1 MPRFRRMTHSLL
13 AVLLTVAALVLTA
26 VSALFFS
33 VVQSSVSNFERYVIS
48 SRRTETVSAG
58 GLFSQD
64 LEALYTLM
72 YSSLSDTT
80 LTKLRLYLANS
91 TLTYRYLELAKL
103 MEGQLFS
110 IETSLDFAESVEIL
124 LPDVQR
130 IITSGSIVRY
140 DQDRAVYVDELLNT
154 TDQKVLV
161 SDGTLILRTGKYT
174 GIGQYRHDVV
184 IYCRISKAAMLR
196 YLSKFGDGGSG
207 GNLSLFLNDGDGPRL
222 FASWGAALS
231 EADSQNIARLIAGQE
246 IGQAQYVSGQERY
259 LITWTETSAAPM
271 KLCHVTPMEVID
283 EQLREYRAMIA
294 WVCALILLL
303 LAGLF
308 CFIYSLIL
316 KPLLSVQRGLKRVEN
331 GDLSTR
337 LGHTWSSEFQDI
349 YGQFDRMTEHLQQLI
364 EREYE
369 LRLLNTKAE
378 VKQLRYQI
386 NPHFLYNTYF
396 NLRAMLI
403 DEEYDQAVRLAD
415 LMGRYLRYIT
425 VSSHDFAPLAEEL
438 EHAAAYMEIQR
449 IRFGSR
455 IEARVDPLP
464 GWAQELC
471 VPRLVLQPLIE
482 NAFEHGVKH
491 QEGPAVIAIR
501 LQRRGQDVSVFVED
515 SGANA
520 TDALLEHARKLIQNG
535 LLQEGTEG
543 VALVNIHKRLT
554 LLYAKGSG
562 LFISRSALGGFCS
575 EIRMKEALAHD
586 ADADCGR

>member
-1 MPRFRRMTHSLL
+1 MRRFRRMTHSLL
-13 AVLLTVAALVLTA
+13 AVLLAVAVLALAAMSGLV
-26 VSALFFS
+26 FS
-33 VVQSSVSNFERYVIS
+33 VVQSSVASFERYVIT
-48 SRRTETVSAG
+48 SRYKETVSAG
-58 GLFSQD
+58 SLFSQD

-72 YSSLSDTT
+72 YSSLSDAT

-103 MEGQLFS
+103 VEGRLFS

-130 IITSGSIVRY
+130 IITSNSIIRY
-140 DQDRAVYVDELLNT
+140 NPENAVYVEELLNAP
-154 TDQKVLV
+154 DEKVV
-161 SDGTLILRTGKYT
+161 ASGNSLILRTGKYT
-174 GIGQYRHDVV
+174 GIGQYRHDVI
-184 IYCRISKAAMLR
+184 IYCRISKDTMLR
-196 YLSKFGDGGSG
+196 YLRNFADDGNG
-207 GNLSLFLNDGDGPRL
+207 GNLSLFLTGADGPRL
-222 FASWGAALS
+222 FTASRQVLS
-231 EADSQNIARLIAGQE
+231 EADNLSIAQLIAEQE
-246 IGQAQYVSGQERY
+246 HGQAQYVSGQGRY
-259 LITWTETSAAPM
+259 LITWAETSLAPM

-396 NLRAMLI
+396 NLRAMLV
-403 DEEYDQAVRLAD
+403 DEEYDQAAHLSE

-425 VSSHDFAPLAEEL
+425 TSNHDFAPLREEMA
-438 EHAAAYMEIQR
+438 HAQAYMEIQR

-455 IEARVDPLP
+455 IETRMDSLP
-464 GWAQELC
+464 DWAQELR

>member
-1 MPRFRRMTHSLL
+1 MRRFRRMTHSLL
-13 AVLLTVAALVLTA
+13 AVLLAVAVLALAAMSGLVL
-26 VSALFFS
+26 S
-33 VVQSSVSNFERYVIS
+33 VVQSSVDRFERYVIT
-48 SRRTETVSAG
+48 SRCTETLSAG
-58 GLFSQD
+58 SLFSQD

-80 LTKLRLYLANS
+80 LTKLRIYLANG
-91 TLTYRYLELAKL
+91 TLNYRYLELAKL
-103 MEGQLFS
+103 MEGRLFS
-110 IETSLDFAESVEIL
+110 IETSLDFAECVEIL
-124 LPDVQR
+124 LPDIPR
-130 IITSGSIVRY
+130 IITSSSVIRCDPVRTAYVEDILNAPDKKVIVSG
-140 DQDRAVYVDELLNT
+140 NT
-154 TDQKVLV
+154 LVLC
-161 SDGTLILRTGKYT
+161 TGKDL

-184 IYCRISKAAMLR
+184 SYCRISKSTMLR
-196 YLSKFGDGGSG
+196 YLSKFTDGGGG
-207 GNLSLFLNDGDGPRL
+207 GNLSLFFPGESGAEL
-222 FASWGAALS
+222 FAAAGAALD
-231 EADSQNIARLIAGQE
+231 EADNQSIARLIDGAE
-246 IGQAQYVSGQERY
+246 EGQAQYVSGQRRY
-259 LITWTETSAAPM
+259 LITWTQTSLAPI

-283 EQLREYRAMIA
+283 EQLREYRAMVA

-303 LAGLF
+303 LSGLF
-308 CFIYSLIL
+308 CFIYYLIL

-396 NLRAMLI
+396 NLRAMLV
-403 DEEYDQAVRLAD
+403 DEEYDQAIRLSE

-425 VSSHDFAPLAEEL
+425 TSAQDLAPLREEMA
-438 EHAAAYMEIQR
+438 HAQAYMEIQQ

-455 IEARVDPLP
+455 IQARVEPLP
-464 GWAQELC
+464 EWARELR

-501 LQRRGQDVSVFVED
+501 VERHGRDVSILVED

-520 TDALLEHARKLIQNG
+520 TDALLEHARRLIQDG

-554 LLYAKGSG
+554 LLYPKGSG
-562 LFISRSALGGFCS
+562 LFIARSALGGFCS
-575 EIRMKEALAHD
+575 EIRMKEALDHD
-586 ADADCGR
+586 ADADRG